1 MKMNLFH
8 RMTINTSV
16 QVAVKAVLIAIS
28 LGLTS
33 VLTRALGPEKYGVY
47 VFAITFLSFFSVLSD
62 FGTSL
67 VIVREA
73 AGDRKKNSSIIATFW
88 YVRLFLTMLAFI
100 LPIIAVFLFPYS
112 AVIRICVVV
121 GSGSIALSNF
131 AGFPN
136 ALFQIENR
144 IDIVSY
150 LDLLGKLVT
159 LGATLLFLFYHL
171 DVAWFIGAIGIGNA
185 VSLIA
190 GLVISKASITEY
202 QTARPSGHD
211 MGKLLQS
218 SMMVGITSLL
228 AIMYFKLDTFML
240 SIFRSSAE
248 IGYYGLAYKVF
259 ENILMLWG
267 FYMASAYPAL
277 SAAYGRD
284 KKMFADV
291 RTVSLKIAI
300 IAGLGLVV
308 ILYLLSPV
316 ILEIL
321 GGSTFHQ
328 SFPALRIL
336 ILAVPLLCLNNFGY
350 HILIIRKQ
358 EQKIMYLFLGSLA
371 FNAIMN
377 LFMIPRYGFIGA
389 SITTLATEVVN
400 TIMYY
405 GVYTIW
411 KDVS

>member
-1 MKMNLFH
+1 MQ
-8 RMTINTSV
+8 IV
-16 QVAVKAVLIAIS
+16 VKAVLIAIS

-33 VLTRALGPEKYGVY
+33 ILTRALGPEKYGIY
-47 VFAITFLSFFSVLSD
+47 VFVITFLSFFSVLSD

-73 AGDRKKNSSIIATFW
+73 AGDRQKNRNIIATFW
-88 YVRLFLTMLAFI
+88 YVRLLLTMLAFI
-100 LPIIAVFLFPYS
+100 LPIVAVFLFPYS
-112 AVIRICVVV
+112 AIIRISVIV
-121 GSGSIALSNF
+121 GSASIALSNF

-171 DVAWFIGAIGIGNA
+171 DVAWFIAAIGIGNA

-190 GLVISKASITEY
+190 GLIISKASITEY
-202 QTARPSGHD
+202 RNAKPSSRD
-211 MGKLLQS
+211 MGTLIRS

-240 SIFRSSAE
+240 SIFRPSAE

-277 SAAYGRD
+277 SASYSRD
-284 KKMFADV
+284 KKTFADV
-291 RTVSLKIAI
+291 RKVSLQIAI
-300 IAGLGLVV
+300 IAGFGLVG
-308 ILYLLSPV
+308 ILYLLAPM
-316 ILEIL
+316 ILNVL
-321 GGSTFHQ
+321 GGSTFHE

-350 HILIIRKQ
+350 HILIIRKE
-358 EQKIMYLFLGSLA
+358 EQKIIYLFLGSLA
-371 FNAIMN
+371 FNVIMN
-377 LFMIPRYGFIGA
+377 LYMIPHYGFIGA
-389 SITTLATEVVN
+389 SITTLATEVLN
-400 TIMYY
+400 TVIYY

-411 KDVS
+411 KDIA